1 MWAIWN
7 HLGGT
12 SQRGTIRLKSCWSLY
27 YLTPYFQNIIQSTCN
42 PHRNDEGDTW
52 HSSCHACWQWLVRQ
66 WLVTKTSRTQLSL
79 DGKRE
84 HRSES
89 PLTHRGVQPQ
99 ARLWTRLSPGSQHR
113 EPCGR
118 LGGVAG
124 PAGSAAGPPW
134 AGGPKSLNSC
144 LACLLSAADA
154 TLRAPRWVCP
164 RPVLVRCWVSSFV
177 SSTLLSMLW
186 WSLCVASFLYF
197 FKLKY
202 SWLVVLC

>member
-12 SQRGTIRLKSCWSLY
+12 SQRGTIRLKSCWSLS

-42 PHRNDEGDTW
+42 PHRNDEGDIW
-52 HSSCHACWQWLVRQ
+52 HSSCHACWVLRRISDWWQRRLGPSCYQMGRENTEVK
-66 WLVTKTSRTQLSL
+66 VHSL
-79 DGKRE
+79 TG
-84 HRSES
+84 ES
-89 PLTHRGVQPQ
+89 SPRPDSGHACPQ
-99 ARLWTRLSPGSQHR
+99 
-113 EPCGR
+113 
-118 LGGVAG
+118 GGVAG

-144 LACLLSAADA
+144 LACLLSTADA
-154 TLRAPRWVCP
+154 TLRAPCWVCP